1 MFDEQSSSKL
11 YLTYKVKLEEIE
23 DNNKTF
29 LKKLIE
35 ISLSKQ
41 KPTPKALNLKNIYRI
56 EVQDSI
62 RIENE
67 HLLQRIKKQ

>member
-1 MFDEQSSSKL
+1 L

>member
-1 MFDEQSSSKL
+1 M

>member
-11 YLTYKVKLEEIE
+11 YLTYKVKLVEIE

>member
-1 MFDEQSSSKL
+1 L
-11 YLTYKVKLEEIE
+11 YLTYKVKLVEIE